1 MAQND
6 TGYEFYVGPATH
18 LEGASLAIDGTA
30 RIDGKIVGKV
40 AVKHLIVGPS
50 GCVVGDISGET
61 AEVEGTVEDSL
72 QLSGKLT
79 VCSSGRIRGN
89 IKYGSIECME
99 GAKLVGE
106 ISTDWEGAVSEAPVI
121 SDRLEAFTATV
132 SDDSLDAGAADDEDK
147 GL

>member
-6 TGYEFYVGPATH
+6 TDYEFYVGPATH

-40 AVKHLIVGPS
+40 AVKHLIVGPG

-79 VCSSGRIRGN
+79 VCASGRIRGN

-99 GAKLVGE
+99 GARLIGE
-106 ISTDWEGAVSEAPVI
+106 ISTDWEGFEPSAPVV
-121 SDRLEAFTATV
+121 SDRLEAFTAAV
-132 SDDSLDAGAADDEDK
+132 ADK
-147 GL
+147 GDEPVIGGAEQ